1 MYDNSDK
8 EGNENIVYWVIKKNS
23 LTILEKENKNE

>member
-8 EGNENIVYWVIKKNS
+8 EGNENIVYWVIKELINYFRKG
-23 LTILEKENKNE
+23 EQK